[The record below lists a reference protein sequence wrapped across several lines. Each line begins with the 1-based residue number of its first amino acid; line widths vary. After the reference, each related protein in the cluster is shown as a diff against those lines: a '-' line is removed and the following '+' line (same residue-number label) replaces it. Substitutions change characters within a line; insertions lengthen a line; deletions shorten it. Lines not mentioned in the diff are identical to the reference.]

1 MAYSIFVS
9 HAAGDVVLAQR
20 IFQKAHEAEIRAYL
34 YEHDAIPG
42 NSVSKKVLQRIQ
54 ESDAVVA
61 LLTPAGAAS
70 PYVNQE
76 IGAALGIQKRVIA
89 LVANTVSKGNLAML
103 TGVEYLRLPQNSDA
117 VLHQLVTALQK

>member
-9 HAAGDVVLAQR
+9 HAASDVTLAQR
-20 IFQKAHEAEIRAYL
+20 IFRKAHEAEIRAYL

-42 NSVSKKVLQRIQ
+42 KSVSQKVLQRIQ

-70 PYVNQE
+70 PFVNQE
-76 IGAALGIQKRVIA
+76 IGAALGMQKRVIA
-89 LVANTVSKGNLAML
+89 LVANTVAKHCCPVKSRIVA
-103 TGVEYLRLPQNSDA
+103 TG
-117 VLHQLVTALQK
+117 